1 MERVIEMALS
11 ELVETDK
18 ELKTFD
24 GPTYRALALQVAHYL
39 GLDKDLVTKGKNSS
53 AICIGRL
60 VAMFK
65 PIEDTNHIQVELIG
79 PLYDL
84 EGICFTYKQPSDI
97 YPLVNMI
104 VKASGARDTTE
115 MQLLRRIQVTMRKSK
130 VDVSFSYGE
139 IAENTYGVII
149 DLEYPEVENAKARF
163 YLQATQHD
171 LETIAICKAE
181 ADMCD
186 GLETKNECSSIVAQE
201 ACLYMLEMFAQVC
214 GVNIKTGKATIVH

>member
-1 MERVIEMALS
+1 MFQPIEGTDHIKV
-11 ELVETDK
+11 ELV
-18 ELKTFD
+18 
-24 GPTYRALALQVAHYL
+24 
-39 GLDKDLVTKGKNSS
+39 GL
-53 AICIGRL
+53 
-60 VAMFK
+60 
-65 PIEDTNHIQVELIG
+65 
-79 PLYDL
+79 LYDL
-84 EGICFTYKQPSDI
+84 EEVVFTYKQPSDI

-104 VKASGARDTTE
+104 VKASGAIGTTE

-186 GLETKNECSSIVAQE
+186 GLETKNECFI
-201 ACLYMLEMFAQVC
+201 
-214 GVNIKTGKATIVH
+214 